1 MSTVITPTSPKA
13 FALDVQG
20 LAPESVI
27 PESVLIEATT
37 KVGQVEGDQVYV
49 RVPAINL
56 DADTGFVPEGND
68 IPEADPDL
76 SELILATG
84 KVAALV
90 KLSREQ
96 LSQPNISAV
105 ITQEVNRAMQGKVN
119 WAALQ
124 QPAPVSPAVYPPA
137 GLMAYAVDG
146 GTIAD
151 DLDSVID
158 AVASI
163 EALGGSATNIIA
175 APDAWAAIA
184 KLKDETTSNRSLIGA
199 GTESAQ
205 RSLLSIPVRVTS
217 AMPTK
222 KILILDK
229 TKTLSAY
236 GALNVAVSD
245 QVYFGS
251 DNIGIRATLRFGVG
265 FSKAGAGVKL
275 SIA

>member
-1 MSTVITPTSPKA
+1 MKI
-13 FALDVQG
+13 
-20 LAPESVI
+20 
-27 PESVLIEATT
+27 
-37 KVGQVEGDQVYV
+37 
-49 RVPAINL
+49 
-56 DADTGFVPEGND
+56 
-68 IPEADPDL
+68 
-76 SELILATG
+76 
-84 KVAALV
+84 
-90 KLSREQ
+90 SREQ

-251 DNIGIRATLRFGVG
+251 DNIGIRATLRVRWD
-265 FSKAGAGVKL
+265 SARPAL
-275 SIA
+275 A